1 MSSTPA
7 DRTLDV
13 SALLDRGMT
22 PFHWRLLLI
31 SSLVTFFD
39 GLDYS
44 LISFT
49 LPYLRDEMALTDEMT
64 GFVSSAAFAGQMVG
78 SLFGSFIADIVG
90 RRPVILWC
98 TILAAVLT
106 FVTGYAG
113 TPEMLIVLRF
123 LGGLAIGGLLAPAW
137 SLNIESMPAGKRAT
151 AVTIIM
157 LGFSAGS
164 AAAGQVTNFLAPDFG
179 WEAVFWTS
187 GVVTGLLAILLQ
199 FTLPESA
206 RWMVAKRKPVAEVL
220 PLLARFDPAVEQAGY
235 TELVLTDER
244 NTAGESPWAKSAEL
258 FRGTLAFITPVLWF
272 TYFCSSFAIYLKS
285 AFGVLFMEE
294 LGIERTYAAD
304 LASINGLLGAI
315 GGVFLLMYTEKRGPI
330 WIALAPLIGIPLA
343 LLIGSGLIDS
353 GSMFV
358 PVILFGGITIG
369 IGHAA
374 VIAMTSFYYP
384 SAVRSTGGGWAS
396 FMAKFAA
403 VAAPIVGGYYFLAD
417 RNAVLEGYNFTALCL
432 GGVVIGI
439 VALSF
444 FAKRLEAQRASEAK
458 AGPRSV
464 GTAEV
469 VR

>member
-1 MSSTPA
+1 
-7 DRTLDV
+7 
-13 SALLDRGMT
+13 
-22 PFHWRLLLI
+22 
-31 SSLVTFFD
+31 
-39 GLDYS
+39 
-44 LISFT
+44 
-49 LPYLRDEMALTDEMT
+49 
-64 GFVSSAAFAGQMVG
+64 
-78 SLFGSFIADIVG
+78 
-90 RRPVILWC
+90 
-98 TILAAVLT
+98 
-106 FVTGYAG
+106 
-113 TPEMLIVLRF
+113 
-123 LGGLAIGGLLAPAW
+123 
-137 SLNIESMPAGKRAT
+137 
-151 AVTIIM
+151 
-157 LGFSAGS
+157 
-164 AAAGQVTNFLAPDFG
+164 
-179 WEAVFWTS
+179 
-187 GVVTGLLAILLQ
+187 
-199 FTLPESA
+199 
-206 RWMVAKRKPVAEVL
+206 
-220 PLLARFDPAVEQAGY
+220 
-235 TELVLTDER
+235 
-244 NTAGESPWAKSAEL
+244 
-258 FRGTLAFITPVLWF
+258 
-272 TYFCSSFAIYLKS
+272 
-285 AFGVLFMEE
+285 MEE

-343 LLIGSGLIDS
+343 VLIGSGLIDS

-358 PVILFGGITIG
+358 PVILLGGTTIG

-464 GTAEV
+464 GTAEA